1 MMQSTARLAIADRH
15 KQDALRTLRVLRGRT
30 AAKAG
35 CMAFQVAQDLEDP
48 TVLTII
54 ERWATRDDL
63 DAHIRSSDYK
73 LLLAVIELAV
83 RPPEIRF
90 DVLEPVGGLDVVWA
104 NRLAQEAPAEAVT
117 HRSKD

>member
-83 RPPEIRF
+83 RPPRNPFRHPGTSRWSGCRVGESIRAT
-90 DVLEPVGGLDVVWA
+90 GA
-104 NRLAQEAPAEAVT
+104 R
-117 HRSKD
+117 